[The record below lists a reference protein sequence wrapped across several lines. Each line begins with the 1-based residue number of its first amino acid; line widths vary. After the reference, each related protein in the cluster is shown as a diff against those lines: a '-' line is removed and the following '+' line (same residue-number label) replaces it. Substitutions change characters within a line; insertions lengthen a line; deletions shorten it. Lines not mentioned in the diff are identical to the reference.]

1 VLFGIFENRRRIWED
16 LLERGIL
23 IREVGP
29 EGYLRVTVGTPEETA
44 AFKAALKEVM

>member
-1 VLFGIFENRRRIWED
+1 VWAQ

-29 EGYLRVTVGTPEETA
+29 AGYLRVTVGTPEEIRAFRTA
-44 AFKAALKEVM
+44 LLEVSRD